1 MSSSTSERNIYTVG
15 GTVQASNGL
24 YISRKAD
31 GELLDLCL
39 EGTFAY
45 VLSTRQVGKSSLMIR
60 TAEEL
65 SRRGIRSV
73 IIDLTKMG
81 VQVTASEWYLG
92 LLALIED
99 QLSLQ
104 TDAVEWWEAHANVGI
119 TQRLN
124 TFFEEVLL
132 KEITAPIVIF
142 VDEIDTTLRLSF
154 TDDFFAAIRYLF
166 SARATNPDLS
176 RLSFVLIGVA
186 TPSDLIRDATRTPFN
201 VGQRVD
207 ISDWNYEEALP
218 LAKGLHLQPEKAGQV
233 LKSVLR
239 WTGGHPYLTQ
249 RLCIAIADEE
259 RSEWSETDID
269 EVVTKTFL
277 GESGDKDSN
286 LRFVRQM
293 LLGDPPGTTSQ
304 PEMTDRREMSDL
316 SDLKV
321 DLLLTYRNIF
331 RSRPPVRDE
340 EQSLIKS
347 HLKLSGVVCRE
358 NGILRVRNP
367 IYREVFNEK
376 WITQHLPPS
385 WTKKQL
391 ARAKRIQFA
400 LIALLILVAL
410 LTLLATV
417 LAIKANSQTR
427 IANEQTKLAQ
437 QQTKLAVD
445 SAQREAEARQEAE
458 QARREAER
466 AAQSEAEARKVAE
479 TKSQLT
485 EQAADREKKA
495 RDEALRSAHREA
507 VARKEAEAGKREAE
521 NQRRHAQE
529 EQYRAQAQT
538 VIANNAL
545 MRVVEESAKAD
556 AAKKEAEAARNEA
569 LEQTKKADEERRI
582 RDEQRQLAEDR
593 ATTEQL
599 YREAFDLTRNGRR
612 EEALAKFEKAL
623 GLYQHREDKVGKAG
637 LASTHRRMGEIYGE
651 LSRLSYEEGVAEKGK
666 LALEHFNSAL
676 KLYPESDDPLGEALT
691 YRSIGEWY
699 ASRVESDAGESAI
712 KEHADEYFAKSA
724 ELYEKFGNYEE
735 AAMDY
740 LLAGNFI
747 LRVAEGPKA
756 DSYFIKAIEA
766 SGYTGNRKSRAS
778 VLRKAGGLYYEKY
791 CRTIGIP
798 ALAENSFA
806 REIRGIEWLGEPG
819 KQFIAGLQK
828 SADYYAQA
836 SNVYHDVGDTEDE
849 IITLRQSAQALYYT
863 GKKLQAIPLLQKA
876 ANLSITANVTSQIG
890 STYFSLGYVYQKIGE
905 SQKAIQAFTYGYP
918 HMRSME
924 KTYAKSFLNEKPK

>member
-1 MSSSTSERNIYTVG
+1 MSRSTSERNIYTVG

-39 EGTFAY
+39 DGTFAY

-166 SARATNPDLS
+166 SARATSPDLR

-218 LAKGLHLQPEKAGQV
+218 LAKGLRLPPEKAGQV

-249 RLCIAIADEE
+249 RLCIAVAGQE

-304 PEMTDRREMSDL
+304 PEMTDRRQMSDL

-376 WITQHLPPS
+376 WIAQHLPPS

-391 ARAKRIQFA
+391 ARAKRIQVA

-410 LTLLATV
+410 LTLLATA
-417 LAIKANSQTR
+417 LAIKANHQTR

-437 QQTKLAVD
+437 E
-445 SAQREAEARQEAE
+445 SAKREAEARQEAE
-458 QARREAER
+458 QARNEALR
-466 AAQSEAEARKVAE
+466 AAQSEAEARNVAE
-479 TKSQLT
+479 MRRQQAEKAANTATLEGQQA
-485 EQAADREKKA
+485 EQAANREKKA
-495 RDEALRSAHREA
+495 RDEALRAAQREA
-507 VARKEAEAGKREAE
+507 VARQEAEAGKQEAE
-521 NQRRHAQE
+521 HQRSIAE
-529 EQYRAQAQT
+529 EQKKQAQSQT
-538 VIANNAL
+538 LRAEHAL
-545 MRVVEESAKAD
+545 AQV
-556 AAKKEAEAARNEA
+556 AEAVKQAEEARNKA
-569 LEQTKKADEERRI
+569 LELTKAA
-582 RDEQRQLAEDR
+582 DEQRQIAEDR
-593 ATTEQL
+593 ATTEKL
-599 YREAFDLTRNGRR
+599 YREAFDLTRSGRQ

-623 GLYQHREDKVGKAG
+623 ELYQHREDKAGKSG

-651 LSRLSYEEGVAEKGK
+651 LSRMSHDESVAEKSK
-666 LALEHFNSAL
+666 LALQHFNSAL

-691 YRSIGEWY
+691 YKSIGEWY
-699 ASRVESDAGESAI
+699 ATRVESDAGEPAL
-712 KEHADEYFAKSA
+712 KEPADKYFAKSA

-735 AAMDY
+735 AVMNY
-740 LLAGNFI
+740 LQAGNFI
-747 LRVAEGPKA
+747 LGVAEGPKA
-756 DSYFIKAIEA
+756 DSYFTKAIEA
-766 SGYTGNRKSRAS
+766 SGYTGNRKLRAF
-778 VLRKAGGLYYEKY
+778 VLGSIGHLYYEKY
-791 CRTIGIP
+791 SRLLGIDP
-798 ALAENSFA
+798 NAPISFA
-806 REIRGIEWLGEPG
+806 VETRRTEPPKEPG
-819 KQFIAGLQK
+819 NQIIAGMQK
-828 SADYYAQA
+828 ASDYYAQA
-836 SNVYHDVGDTEDE
+836 SDIYHDVRDAEDE
-849 IITLRQSAQALYYT
+849 IVALRQSAHALYHM
-863 GKKLQAIPLLQKA
+863 GKKAQAIPLLLKA
-876 ANLSITANVTSQIG
+876 ANLTITANVTSQIG
-890 STYFSLGYVYQKIGE
+890 STYFSLGYIYQELGD

-918 HMRSME
+918 HMGSLE
-924 KTYAKSFLNEKPK
+924 KTYAKSYLNEKPK